1 MEKLPYVSL
10 RDKEQ
15 QFSAAGRIEKSCTKY
30 SFLSVSSKLR
40 KVNKVESTMK
50 KMRKYSGSTGLK
62 AVPNIPTTF
71 VPRGSPHFV
80 AALSGKGQDYPL
92 RKTSVYK
99 NDPYTNQLK
108 KHSTVCRPNLPIIQV
123 TMGEKEDR
131 DAWNVQRK
139 VSSSFAPTR
148 VELGSLEI
156 SERSNTASQANEKQ
170 RKTSVKERI
179 VVGETPLGKDVLF
192 RRKISNTATP
202 KITKAEEKERLL
214 MNYTPLNNETM
225 NVGQYNKKQIKNLYF
240 SRYNISME
248 VRKTAEVLP
257 SLPKESKTRG
267 TILSDWIA
275 RGRTQ
280 SLNFDSGK
288 AEARKKA
295 FRGDP
300 SADANSRDRAQSLNF
315 EIRRNESTAGSTKI
329 RQPKDRKKGLRDIT
343 RELRKQNSPHDTA
356 ETKES
361 AIKVNGLPSS
371 LLVPFSQSAIVVNTF
386 EGKLSPVRD
395 KQHIKPSRK
404 ESQDRNAF
412 LTFPSLRGTSWTG
425 DL

>member
-50 KMRKYSGSTGLK
+50 KMRKYSGATGLK

-80 AALSGKGQDYPL
+80 AALSGKGQDYSL

-156 SERSNTASQANEKQ
+156 SERCNTASQANEKQ
-170 RKTSVKERI
+170 RKTSAKERI

-214 MNYTPLNNETM
+214 MKYTPLNNETM

-248 VRKTAEVLP
+248 VTKTAEVLP
-257 SLPKESKTRG
+257 SLSKESKTRG

-315 EIRRNESTAGSTKI
+315 EIRRYESTAGSTKI

-395 KQHIKPSRK
+395 KLHIKPSRK

>member
-1 MEKLPYVSL
+1 
-10 RDKEQ
+10 
-15 QFSAAGRIEKSCTKY
+15 
-30 SFLSVSSKLR
+30 
-40 KVNKVESTMK
+40 MK
-50 KMRKYSGSTGLK
+50 KMRKYSGATGLK
-62 AVPNIPTTF
+62 AVANIPTTF

-80 AALSGKGQDYPL
+80 AALSGRGQEYPL

-99 NDPYTNQLK
+99 NAPSTNQLK

-123 TMGEKEDR
+123 TMEEKEGR

-139 VSSSFAPTR
+139 VSSSFASTR

-156 SERSNTASQANEKQ
+156 SERCNTASQANEKK

-192 RRKISNTATP
+192 RRKISNTVTP

-214 MNYTPLNNETM
+214 MKYTPLNNETM
-225 NVGQYNKKQIKNLYF
+225 NVGQYNKKQIKKMYF

-257 SLPKESKTRG
+257 SLSKESKTRG

-315 EIRRNESTAGSTKI
+315 EIRRCESSAGSTKI
-329 RQPKDRKKGLRDIT
+329 RQPKDRKKGLHDIT
-343 RELRKQNSPHDTA
+343 RELKKQNSPHDTA

-361 AIKVNGLPSS
+361 AIKHNVLPSS

-395 KQHIKPSRK
+395 KLDIKPSRK

>member
-1 MEKLPYVSL
+1 MSIGKVAL
-10 RDKEQ
+10 RQ
-15 QFSAAGRIEKSCTKY
+15 PLKY
-30 SFLSVSSKLR
+30 NFLTVSSKLR
-40 KVNKVESTMK
+40 TVNKVESTMK
-50 KMRKYSGSTGLK
+50 KRRKYSEATGLK

-80 AALSGKGQDYPL
+80 AALNGRGQDYPL
-92 RKTSVYK
+92 QKTSVYQ
-99 NDPYTNQLK
+99 NAPSTNQLK
-108 KHSTVCRPNLPIIQV
+108 KHSTVCRPNLPMIQV
-123 TMGEKEDR
+123 TMEEKEGR

-156 SERSNTASQANEKQ
+156 SDRCNTASQATEKQ

-192 RRKISNTATP
+192 RRKISNTVTP

-214 MNYTPLNNETM
+214 MKYTPLNNETI

-248 VRKTAEVLP
+248 ARKVAEVLP
-257 SLPKESKTRG
+257 SLSKESKTSG
-267 TILSDWIA
+267 IVLSDWIA
-275 RGRTQ
+275 RGRTR

-288 AEARKKA
+288 AEATKKA

-300 SADANSRDRAQSLNF
+300 SASDANSRDRAQSLNF
-315 EIRRNESTAGSTKI
+315 EIRRCESIAGSTKI
-329 RQPKDRKKGLRDIT
+329 KQPMDRKKGLHDIT
-343 RELRKQNSPHDTA
+343 REFRKQNSPHDTA

-361 AIKVNGLPSS
+361 LIKPNRLPPS
-371 LLVPFSQSAIVVNTF
+371 LLVPFSQSAVMVNTF

-395 KQHIKPSRK
+395 KLDIKPSRK
-404 ESQDRNAF
+404 ESQDKNAF
-412 LTFPSLRGTSWTG
+412 LTFPSLRGTASWTG